1 MPQNIRLNINI
12 FGLRGAVFIM
22 ATPQITKKVRSVF
35 MKTAFLFS
43 GQGAQYVGMGK
54 ELYDNF
60 DCAKKIFDDADRVLG
75 FSISDICFN
84 NETELNKTENTQSA
98 ILTMSIAAL
107 RVLEENGIHADYA
120 AGLSLGEYSALVASG
135 AFDFEE
141 TVQLVKKR
149 GRFMTEA
156 VPEGVGSMYAIMGL
170 EAEAVEQ
177 ACKEAEEYGYVS
189 PANYNAPGQIVIAG
203 VAEAAEKAAAICKEK
218 GAKMA
223 IKLNVTGPFHTALLK
238 PASDKLAVEL
248 EKINI
253 KNMDIPVLTNVTG
266 NEIENNEDI
275 VPLLIKQ
282 VMSPVKWEHIIRNLA
297 DKGVDTFIEVGPG
310 KTLSGFVKR
319 IAKGSVILNVED
331 LKSLDKTLDKIKG

>member
-1 MPQNIRLNINI
+1 
-12 FGLRGAVFIM
+12 
-22 ATPQITKKVRSVF
+22 

-60 DCAKKIFDDADRVLG
+60 DCAREVFDEADRALG
-75 FSISDICFN
+75 FSIKDICFN
-84 NETELNKTENTQSA
+84 DEAELNRTENTQPA
-98 ILTMSIAAL
+98 ILTMSTAAL
-107 RVLEENGIHADYA
+107 RVLEENGVRADYA
-120 AGLSLGEYSALVASG
+120 AGLSLGEYSALVTSG
-135 AFDFEE
+135 VFDFQEA
-141 TVQLVKKR
+141 VKLVKKR

-170 EAEAVEQ
+170 DGADVEQ
-177 ACKEAEEYGYVS
+177 ACKEAENLGYVS

-203 VAEAAEKAAAICKEK
+203 IAEAAEKAAAICKEK

-223 IKLNVTGPFHTALLK
+223 IKLNVNGPFHTALLK

-248 EKINI
+248 EKMSIGKMN
-253 KNMDIPVLTNVTG
+253 IPVVTNVTG
-266 NEIENNEDI
+266 NEIENNEDV

-282 VMSPVKWEHIIRNLA
+282 VMSPVKWEHTIRTLV

-319 IAKGSVILNVED
+319 IAKGSLILNVED
-331 LKSLDKTLDKIKG
+331 IKSLEKTLEKIKG